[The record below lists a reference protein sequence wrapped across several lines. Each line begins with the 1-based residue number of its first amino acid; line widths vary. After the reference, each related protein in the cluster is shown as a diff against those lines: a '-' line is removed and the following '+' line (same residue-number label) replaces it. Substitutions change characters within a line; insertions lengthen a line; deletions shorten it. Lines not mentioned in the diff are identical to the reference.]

1 MAMCLKLYT
10 KKYQI
15 IIIILGQHKDTFEKK
30 IFKVIYTLHFL
41 LKLSTPIFV
50 GVSEQ
55 KTFCTHDNCSL
66 IFQPKNTKW
75 HPQRDHFLSG
85 NIQDNVHNFDV
96 N

>member
-1 MAMCLKLYT
+1 MAICLKLYT

-55 KTFCTHDNCSL
+55 
-66 IFQPKNTKW
+66 
-75 HPQRDHFLSG
+75 
-85 NIQDNVHNFDV
+85 
-96 N
+96 